1 MQAPAGDRFYRGS
14 DRIIGGV
21 CSGIAAGLHV
31 DPLWVRL
38 AFVVLAFAQGIGLL
52 VYILLWLVMPETP
65 QGQAHG
71 NSGFDSMT
79 ADLKRMWAEFRGQP
93 AAAPSVPSGAA
104 PTDASVAP
112 PAPAA
117 LAAPT
122 APTAPAH
129 NQSVLLGVILFVIG
143 LVLLGNNT
151 GFVNWSVLWPVI
163 LIAIGVFIL
172 LRNSRL
178 RS

>member
-1 MQAPAGDRFYRGS
+1 MQAPTGDRFYRGS

-65 QGQAHG
+65 QGQAHH
-71 NSGFDSMT
+71 SGFVSMT
-79 ADLKRMWAEFRGQP
+79 ADLRRMWAELRGQP
-93 AAAPSVPSGAA
+93 VAAPSATSGAA
-104 PTDASVAP
+104 PTDTSAP
-112 PAPAA
+112 PA
-117 LAAPT
+117 
-122 APTAPAH
+122 APASPAP
-129 NQSVLLGVILFVIG
+129 NQSVLLGVILLVIG

-151 GFVNWSVLWPVI
+151 GFVNWSVLWPII
-163 LIAIGVFIL
+163 LIAIGVFVL
-172 LRNSRL
+172 LRNSRH
-178 RS
+178 RP